1 MIKKTPL
8 PMAGLILGLFG
19 LGNLLASYGDLY
31 KMICGGIGLILYIIY
46 VMKLFIDRDKLS
58 EELKNPIVATVFATF
73 PMATMLLAGYL
84 APFSQR
90 IAFYLW
96 MFAVVFHGLLI
107 IWFVMTVAIKKDIK
121 TVFPTWFIMFVGIV
135 VASVTGKMFGMEA
148 VAQRCFW
155 FGLVCYIVL
164 IPIVCYRVFV
174 VKNIPEPAWAT
185 LVVFT
190 APGGLLLAGY
200 MNAFEEKNM
209 SILIPLMIVSAIF
222 YVFALSQLPKIMKL
236 KFYPSISAITFPTVI
251 TAIGFKLSNAYFIK
265 TERAI
270 SWLGPLVKGMEF
282 AAVICVAFALV
293 GYVKFLMQTQP
304 QPAITSLEK
313 QKASKKK

>member
-8 PMAGLILGLFG
+8 PMAGLILGLFA

-31 KMICGGIGLILYIIY
+31 KMICGGIGLVLYIIY
-46 VMKLFIDRDKLS
+46 VAKLFLDREKLS

-84 APFSQR
+84 APFSNR

-96 MFAVVFHGLLI
+96 MFGVVFHGLLI

-135 VASVTGKMFGMEA
+135 VASVTGKAFGMEV

-155 FGLVCYIVL
+155 FGLICYIIL

-185 LVVFT
+185 LVVFS

-200 MNAFEEKNM
+200 MNAFETKNM
-209 SILIPLMIVSAIF
+209 NILVPLMIVSGVF
-222 YVFALSQLPKIMKL
+222 YMFALSQLPKIMKL

-251 TAIGFKLSNAYFIK
+251 TAIGFKLSNAYLIK
-265 TERAI
+265 TEYATSR
-270 SWLGPLVKGMEF
+270 LRPLVKGMEF
-282 AAVICVAFALV
+282 AAVVCVAFALV
-293 GYVKFLMQTQP
+293 GYIKFLLLNQP
-304 QPAITSLEK
+304 QPATNASKK

>member
-1 MIKKTPL
+1 
-8 PMAGLILGLFG
+8 MAGLILGIFA
-19 LGNLLASYGDLY
+19 LGNLLASHGDLY
-31 KMICGGIGLILYIIY
+31 RMICGGIGLILYIIY
-46 VMKLFIDRDKLS
+46 VAKLFTDREKLS
-58 EELKNPIVATVFATF
+58 EELQNPIVATVFATF

-90 IAFYLW
+90 IAYYLW
-96 MFAVVFHGLLI
+96 MFALVFHGLLI
-107 IWFVMTVAIKKDIK
+107 IWFVMSVVIKKDIK

-135 VASVTGKMFGMEA
+135 VASVTGKMFGMEV

-155 FGLVCYIVL
+155 FGLICYIIL

-174 VKNIPEPAWAT
+174 IKNIPEPALAT

-200 MNAFEEKNM
+200 MNAFETKNM

-270 SWLGPLVKGMEF
+270 SWFGPVVTAMEF
-282 AAVICVAFALV
+282 AALVCVTFAFV
-293 GYVKFLMQTQP
+293 GYVQFLMLNQP
-304 QPAITSLEK
+304 QIESNSPK
-313 QKASKKK
+313 SKKTAKKKNNLTV